1 MARRY
6 SAISGQSCTY
16 QVLPSHDHAQR
27 IIFNVRNIDASG
39 LARNREIHTYLAY
52 DMPLTI
58 ERDGRQETPTVRFFD
73 FDHPEPG
80 VGLNAY
86 VVTTQFRVRRAM
98 LGPVLGGQVTCG
110 NPEG

>member
-1 MARRY
+1 M
-6 SAISGQSCTY
+6 TE
-16 QVLPSHDHAQR
+16 DHAQR
-27 IIFNVRNIDASG
+27 IIFNVHNIDASG

-52 DMPLTI
+52 GMPLTI
-58 ERDGRQETPTVRFFD
+58 ERYGRQETPTVRFFD
-73 FDHPEPG
+73 FDHSEPG
-80 VGLNAY
+80 VGLNDY